1 MVSAHREYRLA
12 APRVDGVTAM
22 HIVTASDDN
31 YVSGVMVL
39 ICSAVWHNPQ
49 ARFTVLDM
57 GIAPE
62 NCRRLARLAD
72 RLGVVIDRVELSEN
86 PVASLPIRRPHLTRC
101 TYLRL
106 MIPDLMPQEDRVIYM
121 DCDMAVTGDLTLPAT
136 IDLGEAP
143 IAAVA
148 CPTPDRREL
157 RSTGTKAGHYVNAGF
172 LVMNLP
178 VWRRENLAQRCID
191 LLSDPRHPLLSE
203 DQSAVNIACAG
214 RILHLP
220 YRYNVYANA
229 VTYRRPEDLP
239 GAANVLHY
247 VVSMK
252 PWRWQVLFGEI
263 WHFHADRIADL
274 MPPDP
279 PRKLSHYVTRLEM
292 YRRAFF
298 GLAMGRSKHWQRLKV
313 KRAIRD
319 RIVQPYL
326 AAQQSGR

>member
-1 MVSAHREYRLA
+1 
-12 APRVDGVTAM
+12 M

-31 YVSGVMVL
+31 YISGVMVL
-39 ICSAVWHNPQ
+39 IASAVWHNPG

-57 GIAPE
+57 GIRPE
-62 NCRRLARLAD
+62 NSRRIDQLAERLE
-72 RLGVVIDRVELSEN
+72 VVIDRIEISEDL
-86 PVASLPIRRPHLTRC
+86 VASLPIRRPHLTRS

-106 MIPDLMPQEDRVIYM
+106 LIPELMPRDDRVIYM
-121 DCDMAVTGDLTLPAT
+121 DCDMAVTGDLSLPAS
-136 IDLGEAP
+136 IALGDAP

-148 CPTPDRREL
+148 CPTPDKREL
-157 RSTGTKAGHYVNAGF
+157 LSTGTEAGQYVNAGF

-191 LLSDPRHPLLSE
+191 LLSDPARPLLSE

-239 GAANVLHY
+239 DAANVLHY

-252 PWRWQVLFGEI
+252 PWRWQVPFGEV
-263 WHFHADRIADL
+263 WHFHAARIADL

-279 PRKLSHYVTRLEM
+279 PRRFSHYLTRAEM
-292 YRRAFF
+292 YRRVVF
-298 GLAMGRSKHWQRLKV
+298 GLAMGRRKHWQRLKV
-313 KRAIRD
+313 KRAITD
-319 RIVQPYL
+319 RIVLPYL
-326 AAQQSGR
+326 SAQQSRL